1 MIVENGKSLIDQLYE
16 ENEEMGLAISNDF
29 YKVYKEIRNDLYTS
43 LKENNPKCDE
53 LLLFTKSQKIMD
65 RFTFICFCE
74 DCGLLPQHI
83 FQRLVE
89 STHNSFSFSPT
100 KLWDELKGLFN
111 AIDKGNPPMK
121 INRYNGGLFKA
132 DPDLDSLLIY
142 DDVLEEFTK
151 LSEYDFGSDL
161 NVNILG

>member
-1 MIVENGKSLIDQLYE
+1 
-16 ENEEMGLAISNDF
+16 
-29 YKVYKEIRNDLYTS
+29 
-43 LKENNPKCDE
+43 
-53 LLLFTKSQKIMD
+53 MD

-83 FQRLVE
+83 FQRLID

-100 KLWDELKGLFN
+100 KLWDELRGLFI

-121 INRYNGGLFKA
+121 INRYNGGLFKS
-132 DPDLDSLLIY
+132 DPILDNLVIN
-142 DDVLEEFTK
+142 DDVLESFIK

-161 NVNILG
+161 NVNILGQVFEQSISDVEQIKNEINVIITDAKGKQKDDGIFYTPYYVTRYIVEQTVGVFLNQKKRN